1 MTKSIG
7 LIRVYS
13 SILTLPSSGG
23 YIMAQF
29 NTLEE
34 IVAHANAIRE
44 EIREA
49 VFVSLFSQSA
59 GVRQVKILK
68 DENASV
74 LRYEERE
81 VDGVIRAVIYTK
93 PDYFVAAVNELKR
106 VAGMWNRR
114 WEVNGNFAIAK

>member
-1 MTKSIG
+1 
-7 LIRVYS
+7 
-13 SILTLPSSGG
+13 
-23 YIMAQF
+23 MAQF